1 MSTHPDDPMMIFHI
15 DMNFVC
21 LKEDYIRKWLRTLA
35 EMGYNAVLWELED
48 KVRWETC
55 PECVWPEAFPKDTFR
70 DLLAYSRAL
79 GLEPI
84 PLLQTIGHA
93 EYVLL
98 HEPYRRFREQPDR
111 HDCYCTRN
119 PEVRRFLKAW
129 IEEYLDLF
137 GDLRYFH
144 LGGDEA
150 YVFGTCPDC
159 RAYTDAHSPNHLYAD
174 HIIDLAEPIRERG
187 IRPGIWCDMVLAHPE
202 HIDAIPQAF
211 VIWDWN
217 YWSTGADDEGT
228 RLWDEGWVTLNTL
241 TEGQT
246 KRYPE
251 MLDARGRLRPFY
263 TSDVLQRLG
272 YDVIL
277 CSAARSAGDTA
288 FLPNYPRH
296 VRNIATAAQK
306 ARTAGL
312 LGNCVTSWAVRLNP
326 YETQALTIGLAPYA
340 ASHPGASIPEM
351 IHTYGSQL
359 IGPAVDTFTEAASRL
374 SASVPFTQAG
384 STGIQWNGL
393 KDSLPAPEHYLRDLL
408 AEWRDAQP
416 RIWRERLEATT
427 QSLDRI
433 REGKQ
438 LLDRVLQ
445 SLPPGGAGYVEAWA
459 KGAHLQYWHAYVA
472 KQILEDGADQIPVD
486 LMATLKEEFR
496 TIQARAEK
504 PQSAAKNA
512 GLVYDVV
519 IAYLMEGKSAL

>member
-1 MSTHPDDPMMIFHI
+1 MIFHI

-35 EMGYNAVLWELED
+35 GMGYNAILWEVED
-48 KVRWETC
+48 KVQWKTC
-55 PECVWPEAFPKDTFR
+55 PECVWPEAMPKETFR
-70 DLLAYSRAL
+70 RLLAYSRAF

-98 HEPYRRFREQPDR
+98 HKPYQQLREQPDR

-137 GDLRYFH
+137 GDIRYFH

-159 RAYTDAHSPNHLYAD
+159 RAYVDVHSRNQLYAD
-174 HIIDLAEPIRERG
+174 HIIDLSELIRAQE
-187 IRPGIWCDMVLAHPE
+187 IRPGIWCDMILAHPE
-202 HIDAIPQAF
+202 DIDAIPQAF

-217 YWSTGADDEGT
+217 YWSTGSHDGGT
-228 RLWDEGWVTLNTL
+228 RLWDEGWVTLDTV
-241 TEGQT
+241 TEAHT

-251 MLDARGRLRPFY
+251 LLDSDGHFRPFY
-263 TSDVLQRLG
+263 TSDVLRRLG
-272 YDVIL
+272 YDVVL
-277 CSAARSAGDTA
+277 CSAARSSGDTA

-296 VRNIATAAQK
+296 VRNATTAAQK
-306 ARTAGL
+306 ARTANL

-340 ASHPGASIPEM
+340 AIHPEASLPEM
-351 IHTYGSQL
+351 IHDYGREL
-359 IGPAVDTFTEAASRL
+359 LGPDVETFTEAATKL
-374 SASVPFTQAG
+374 STSVPFTQAG

-393 KDSLPAPEHYLRDLL
+393 KDSLPAPEHYVRDLL
-408 AEWRDAQP
+408 DKWRESQAPTWQ
-416 RIWRERLEATT
+416 ERLEDVS

-433 REGKQ
+433 RKGKE
-438 LLDRVLQ
+438 LLDRFVQ
-445 SLPPGGAGYVEAWA
+445 SVPAGNATYVEAWSN
-459 KGAHLQYWHAYVA
+459 GAYLQYWHAYLA
-472 KQILEDGADQIPVD
+472 KQILEGKADQISVD
-486 LMATLKEEFR
+486 LLTALREAFR
-496 TIQARAEK
+496 TTSARAEK

-512 GLVYDVV
+512 GLVYDAT
-519 IAYLMEGKSAL
+519 IAYLMEA